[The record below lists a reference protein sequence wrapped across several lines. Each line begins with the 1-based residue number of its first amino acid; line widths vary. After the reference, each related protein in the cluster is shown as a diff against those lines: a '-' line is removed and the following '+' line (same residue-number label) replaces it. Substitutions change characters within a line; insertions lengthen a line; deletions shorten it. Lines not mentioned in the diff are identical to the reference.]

1 MPKFN
6 LYYGVEREQF
16 NLHAEQGVELPSLND
31 AKQEARAYA
40 EDLYMQNPKN
50 DILEL
55 MKEKNVDELIAKFH
69 FNLEMTRSV
78 VFHIE
83 EIIEIGG
90 QVIEVIRH
98 DYKG

>member
-16 NLHAEQGVELPSLND
+16 NLHTKQRVELPSLND
-31 AKQEARAYA
+31 AKQEAQAHA

-55 MKEKNVDELIAKFH
+55 MKNKRVNELIAESH
-69 FNLEMTRSV
+69 FNLEMSESI

-98 DYKG
+98 DYKE